1 MQHKHM
7 VVILVDKHAWLGALP
22 LPNDAR
28 LNSATDF
35 HQTFHM
41 SSREIIVPSSM
52 KTLADRAGYAPAVR
66 VNGTIF
72 CAGQVGRTFDLDVIE
87 DPESQFV
94 AAWEN
99 LRLVLTQ
106 GQCTFD
112 DVVDMT
118 TYHVNMREH
127 MDVFR
132 AVKDRMFPRK
142 TCAWTCIGVAE
153 LAHPGLLVEIKC
165 VAVRRQ
171 IPV

>member
-1 MQHKHM
+1 MQHKRM
-7 VVILVDKHAWLGALP
+7 VVILVDKHAWLDALP

-35 HQTFHM
+35 HQTFRM

-52 KTLADRAGYAPAVR
+52 KTLAERAGYAPAVR

-99 LRLVLTQ
+99 LRLS
-106 GQCTFD
+106 
-112 DVVDMT
+112 
-118 TYHVNMREH
+118 
-127 MDVFR
+127 
-132 AVKDRMFPRK
+132 
-142 TCAWTCIGVAE
+142 
-153 LAHPGLLVEIKC
+153 
-165 VAVRRQ
+165 
-171 IPV
+171 

>member
-1 MQHKHM
+1 M
-7 VVILVDKHAWLGALP
+7 VVILVDKHAWLDALP

-35 HQTFHM
+35 HQTFRM

-52 KTLADRAGYAPAVR
+52 KTLAERAGYAPAVR

-106 GQCTFD
+106 GQCTFG

-127 MDVFR
+127 MGVFR

-165 VAVRRQ
+165 IAVRRQ
-171 IPV
+171 PPV